1 MSTLRNLSIG
11 NRTQFLPQEGLQVLR
26 GSNVEDNQQVLM
38 LEVEG
43 FRLLLWPGTHRPMVR
58 SQPTVGAQF
67 VQFNPPGQSLF
78 VKAALSSQFQ
88 VYSVIG
94 GSLKF
99 DRAVFDLRNE
109 A

>member
-1 MSTLRNLSIG
+1 
-11 NRTQFLPQEGLQVLR
+11 
-26 GSNVEDNQQVLM
+26 M

-43 FRLLLWPGTHRPMVR
+43 FRLLLWPGTQRPMVR

-99 DRAVFDLRNE
+99 DRAVIDLRNE
-109 A
+109 AKKEGLCYTVDLWIIESQLHLERTDVIITWLVGI